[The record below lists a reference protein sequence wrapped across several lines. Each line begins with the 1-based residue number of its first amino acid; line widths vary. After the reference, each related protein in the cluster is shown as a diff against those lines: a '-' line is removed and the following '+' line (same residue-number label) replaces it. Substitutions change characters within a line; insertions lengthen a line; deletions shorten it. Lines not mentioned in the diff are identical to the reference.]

1 MAKKKG
7 PTDAELDEAYR
18 RNADFNS
25 ASAKYSKLTSQI
37 QKIRAQ
43 IKALN
48 KQVVKG
54 ISPEK
59 LSKIQAKRKA
69 LEEKQAKLK
78 KERQGARQAKRVA
91 ATGQGGT

>member
-1 MAKKKG
+1 MAKRRG
-7 PTDAELDEAYR
+7 PTDAELDEAYS
-18 RNADFNS
+18 RNEAFNKS
-25 ASAKYSKLTSQI
+25 RSKYSKLSGQI

-59 LSKIQAKRKA
+59 LSQIQKKRKA

-78 KERQGARQAKRVA
+78 KQREGARQAKRVA
-91 ATGQGGT
+91 ATGQGGR